1 MDGQKCLACGQGI
14 SSSPTPNRNRYCYQH
29 QQVYDSLVSEYKAIL
44 NAYSNDTTSWK
55 EFLLKNWMET
65 SNQLTLIKVLDAELK
80 QLDDHT

>member
-55 EFLLKNWMET
+55 EFLLKKLDGNEPT
-65 SNQLTLIKVLDAELK
+65 TVIKVLNAELK
-80 QLDDHT
+80 QLDGHN